1 MIIDGFV
8 ENMMLL
14 WTIGFVH
21 TSTRRLQLL
30 QSGFGCGVQAYPISL
45 SLLSQTS
52 EGYYTKFCSIIL
64 SVCKLLSSGRLH
76 NVWCSMS
83 CTLLREVVG
92 KSVVQSNDF
101 VNNFSAFGS
110 LFFGFIL
117 EIEEP
122 ACFKV
127 FAFLTIFENHTQPL
141 VVIAF

>member
-1 MIIDGFV
+1 MDNRVCTHKYTQITTSAKWFW
-8 ENMMLL
+8 L
-14 WTIGFVH
+14 WCASLSH
-21 TSTRRLQLL
+21 L
-30 QSGFGCGVQAYPISL
+30 SL
-45 SLLSQTS
+45 SLSLSLTS

-110 LFFGFIL
+110 LKKLRNLLQGF
-117 EIEEP
+117 
-122 ACFKV
+122 CFSDN
-127 FAFLTIFENHTQPL
+127 F
-141 VVIAF
+141 